1 MKNYALKDRVVAI
14 TGGTGG
20 LGMAVAKA
28 LRARGALIALLD
40 LDGAVA
46 GEKARVLGGT
56 DVAAGWQADVCLLG
70 SVETAMAS
78 AARHFGGIDV
88 VIAGAGIGIVDS
100 MASIDPRLFE
110 RHIDINLNGV
120 FRTFRAAL
128 PYVQARK
135 GYMMAISSMA
145 AFVHGPLNGHYAASK
160 AGVWALC
167 DSVRLEVRH
176 LGVGVGSVH
185 PTFFKTPMMDA
196 VQADPIGNKVW
207 GGNEKGLWKMIELDE
222 VVTRIV
228 EGIERRRD
236 MVIIPKRNSLVAWM
250 PGILRR
256 VVEAVGF
263 KQTDIVESIRLA
275 REGKRGD

>member
-46 GEKARVLGGT
+46 GEKARVLGGN
-56 DVAAGWQADVCLLG
+56 DVAAGWQADVCSLG

-78 AARHFGGIDV
+78 VARHFGGIDV

-222 VVTRIV
+222 VVTHIV

-236 MVIIPKRNSLVAWM
+236 MVIVPKRNSLVAWM

-275 REGKRGD
+275 REGKRDD